1 MVDYFNL
8 NDITKQFFKMDISEE
23 VQKKDPLFIYG
34 RKIQKIFYYND
45 SNTNEKI
52 QYNFNG
58 HKRCY
63 YLKK

>member
-1 MVDYFNL
+1 
-8 NDITKQFFKMDISEE
+8 MDISEE
-23 VQKKDPLFIYG
+23 VQKKIPYMFIAGKFKKYF
-34 RKIQKIFYYND
+34 IT
-45 SNTNEKI
+45 NTNTNTNGKN

>member
-1 MVDYFNL
+1 
-8 NDITKQFFKMDISEE
+8 MDISEE
-23 VQKKDPLFIYG
+23 VQKKIPYMFIAGKFKKYF
-34 RKIQKIFYYND
+34 ITNT
-45 SNTNEKI
+45 NTNEKN